1 MYSFHIG
8 SCGEKWLPLYLNQK
22 LSLSIC
28 LGFPLCQFSFAS
40 LVHWLKGFPTCSSSL
55 WYYSLSFFKCSIH
68 LHISK
73 IYNINFISVPFVYF
87 EVFWQES
94 LTILLTI
101 TSKEKTGG
109 LSGSNDLG
117 WVYFSCWFIIYQ
129 PVSSYLLVTLNLTF
143 II

>member
-109 LSGSNDLG
+109 CLVAMIWDGCIFLAGLS
-117 WVYFSCWFIIYQ
+117 FISQSAPTSLSPWI
-129 PVSSYLLVTLNLTF
+129 
-143 II
+143 